1 MLLKPYT
8 TQDGPHTQQRMSS
21 PNVTVPSLRDLVHQ
35 HTPSVLPLTQTPISQ
50 LLSTSMVTNLVQTA
64 TLSHLLITRGHLDTE
79 FSSFFTR
86 P

>member
-35 HTPSVLPLTQTPISQ
+35 HTPSVLPLTQTPIS
-50 LLSTSMVTNLVQTA
+50 LLSTSMVTNLVQMA
-64 TLSHLLITRGHLDTE
+64 TLSHLLIIRGHLDTE
-79 FSSFFTR
+79 SSSFFTR